1 MTTDSASSIRR
12 SLGEITIL
20 LGAVIADLWILRAFD
35 NILFELPAMLL
46 VIALFVTSIRRRG
59 GLERLLHQTTSSPA
73 RAWVET
79 LLATSIVLGIL
90 IVWATTLRGSCDE
103 IPLRIIQAS
112 AFGLVVWVGQHLVW
126 ATLQQVLLQ
135 LFLRPV
141 VGEVLKKPLVATA
154 ATALV
159 FGLLHLPCRAL
170 SISTVVLGALWMTLY
185 SRHRRL
191 LPVIVSH
198 AVLSSVAYLALPPQ
212 WNCEL
217 NVGIVAQRRL
227 PRYRTL
233 RSPQT
238 QEILEKVCFTNSAG
252 SNRDFIR
259 SLYRLMLN
267 RAPTDAEV
275 EHWLDRMNEGMSRN
289 RVALAF
295 AGSEEF
301 QKTRSVN

>member
-1 MTTDSASSIRR
+1 VKTNSASSLRR
-12 SLGEITIL
+12 SLGEIIIL
-20 LGAVIADLWILRAFD
+20 LGAVITDFWILRAFD
-35 NILFELPAMLL
+35 SFLYEIPALLL
-46 VIALFVTSIRRRG
+46 VIAVFLTSIRRRG
-59 GLERLLHQTTSSPA
+59 GLERVFPHTTSSLA
-73 RAWVET
+73 RAWFET
-79 LLATSIVLGIL
+79 LVATSIVLGIL
-90 IVWATTLRGSCDE
+90 IGWAATLRGSCDE
-103 IPLRIIQAS
+103 IPLRIIHAS

-141 VGEVLKKPLVATA
+141 MGQVLKKPLVATA

-170 SISTVVLGALWMTLY
+170 SISTVALVGLWMTLY

-198 AVLSSVAYLALPPQ
+198 AVLSGVAYLALPPQ

-238 QEILEKVCFTNSAG
+238 QEILEKICSQTSAG
-252 SNRDFIR
+252 TNQAFIR
-259 SLYRLMLN
+259 LLYRDMLD
-267 RAPTDAEV
+267 RTPTDAEV
-275 EHWLDRMNEGMSRN
+275 GHWLDQMNEGLSRN

-295 AGSEEF
+295 AGSDEF
-301 QKTRSVN
+301 RKIRSVN